1 MSDRKN
7 TSNAAQDGNAGRKPD
22 KADFHD
28 DAFDVPTYEGPQT
41 STTQP
46 SEKPQRAKADTEKSS
61 PSTEARTTIFERAG
75 RAAPQVIEPNSS
87 EIRATG
93 ASVDSEPTTQ
103 FAQPE
108 AATNTGAADAGTLNA
123 GTPNAGKP
131 DAGVSDAADEHR
143 PEYRDEDFAATEVID
158 PAGKQAT
165 VPVAASATPQQA
177 GYSGP
182 TQQGFPQGQQG
193 LANDEQ
199 IPVDEPYTQGA
210 GVSAET
216 PGNAASAESVTTVDT
231 RRGTI
236 DLGLFLLRI
245 ALSAWLIIQATGTF
259 FTLGSHE
266 GIAGLESDFAA
277 YSQAHLLAIAVPS
290 VQLAAGIFLLLGLLA
305 PVAAM
310 LAWIVTGFL
319 VVHEIAQAQTGLN
332 VFNWEET
339 LWVPVMAAV
348 LALVV
353 QFTGPGLYALD
364 GARGWARRPLASS
377 WLFMILGIAAVVAA
391 WWLLAGTNPLSA

>member
-46 SEKPQRAKADTEKSS
+46 SEKSQRAKPDAEKTS
-61 PSTEARTTIFERAG
+61 PSAEARTTIFERAG

-108 AATNTGAADAGTLNA
+108 AATNTGAADAGT
-123 GTPNAGKP
+123 PNAGKP
-131 DAGVSDAADEHR
+131 DAGVSDAGVSDAADEHR
-143 PEYRDEDFAATEVID
+143 PEYRDEDFAVTEVID

-177 GYSGP
+177 GYSAP
-182 TQQGFPQGQQG
+182 TQQGVPQGQHG

-199 IPVDEPYTQGA
+199 IPVDEPYAQGA

-216 PGNAASAESVTTVDT
+216 PGNAASAEPVTTVDT

-332 VFNWEET
+332 VFSWEET

-377 WLFMILGIAAVVAA
+377 WLFMILGIVAVVAA
-391 WWLLAGTNPLSA
+391 WWLPAGTNPLSA

>member
-7 TSNAAQDGNAGRKPD
+7 TSNTAQGGNAGRKPD

-28 DAFDVPTYEGPQT
+28 DTFDVPTYEGPQT

-46 SEKPQRAKADTEKSS
+46 SEKPQRAKADAEKIS

-87 EIRATG
+87 ENRATG

-108 AATNTGAADAGTLNA
+108 AATNTGATDAGA
-123 GTPNAGKP
+123 PNAGAA
-131 DAGVSDAADEHR
+131 DAGVSDAVDEHR

-158 PAGKQAT
+158 PAGKLTT

-177 GYSGP
+177 GYSVP
-182 TQQGFPQGQQG
+182 TQQGVPQGQQG

-199 IPVDEPYTQGA
+199 IPVDGPYAQGT
-210 GVSAET
+210 GGLAET
-216 PGNAASAESVTTVDT
+216 PGNAASAEPVTTVDT

-277 YSQAHLLAIAVPS
+277 YNQAHLVAIAVPS

-319 VVHEIAQAQTGLN
+319 VVHELAQAQTGLN

-377 WLFMILGIAAVVAA
+377 WLFMILGIAAVVVA

>member
-7 TSNAAQDGNAGRKPD
+7 TSNTAQGGNAGRKPD

-28 DAFDVPTYEGPQT
+28 DAFDVATYEGPQT

-46 SEKPQRAKADTEKSS
+46 SEKPQRAKADAEKNS

-87 EIRATG
+87 ENRATG

-108 AATNTGAADAGTLNA
+108 AAANTGATDAGT
-123 GTPNAGKP
+123 PE
-131 DAGVSDAADEHR
+131 AGVSDAVDEHR

-158 PAGKQAT
+158 PAGKQT
-165 VPVAASATPQQA
+165 TIPVAASATPQQA
-177 GYSGP
+177 GYSVP
-182 TQQGFPQGQQG
+182 TQQGVPQGQQG

-199 IPVDEPYTQGA
+199 IPVDGPYAQGT

-216 PGNAASAESVTTVDT
+216 PGNAASAEPVTTVDT

-277 YSQAHLLAIAVPS
+277 YNQAHLVAIAVPS

-319 VVHEIAQAQTGLN
+319 VVHELAQAQTGLN

-377 WLFMILGIAAVVAA
+377 WLFMILGIAAVVVA

>member
-108 AATNTGAADAGTLNA
+108 AATNTGAADAGT
-123 GTPNAGKP
+123 PNAGKP

-143 PEYRDEDFAATEVID
+143 PEYRDEDFAVTEVID

-182 TQQGFPQGQQG
+182 TQQGVPQGQHG

-199 IPVDEPYTQGA
+199 IPVDEPYAQGA

-216 PGNAASAESVTTVDT
+216 PGNAASAEPVTTVDT

>member
-7 TSNAAQDGNAGRKPD
+7 TSNTAQGGNAGRKPD

-46 SEKPQRAKADTEKSS
+46 SEKPQRAKADAEKIS

-87 EIRATG
+87 ENRATG

-108 AATNTGAADAGTLNA
+108 AATNTGATDAGA
-123 GTPNAGKP
+123 PN
-131 DAGVSDAADEHR
+131 AGVSDAVDEHR

-158 PAGKQAT
+158 PAGKQTT

-177 GYSGP
+177 GYSVP
-182 TQQGFPQGQQG
+182 TQQGVPQGQQG

-199 IPVDEPYTQGA
+199 IPVDGPYAQGT
-210 GVSAET
+210 GGLAET
-216 PGNAASAESVTTVDT
+216 PGNAASAEPVTTVDT

-277 YSQAHLLAIAVPS
+277 YNQAHLVAIAVPS

-319 VVHEIAQAQTGLN
+319 VVHELAQAQTGLN

-377 WLFMILGIAAVVAA
+377 WLFMILGIAAVVVA

>member
-7 TSNAAQDGNAGRKPD
+7 TSNTAQGGNAGRKPD

-46 SEKPQRAKADTEKSS
+46 SEKPQRAKADAEKIS

-87 EIRATG
+87 ENRATG

-108 AATNTGAADAGTLNA
+108 AATNTGATDAGA
-123 GTPNAGKP
+123 PNAGAA
-131 DAGVSDAADEHR
+131 DAGVSDAVDEHR

-158 PAGKQAT
+158 PAGKQTT

-177 GYSGP
+177 GYSVP
-182 TQQGFPQGQQG
+182 TQQGVPQGQQG

-199 IPVDEPYTQGA
+199 IPVDGPYAQGT
-210 GVSAET
+210 GGLAET
-216 PGNAASAESVTTVDT
+216 PGNAASAEPVTTVDT

-277 YSQAHLLAIAVPS
+277 YNQAHLVAIAVPS

-319 VVHEIAQAQTGLN
+319 VVHELAQAQTGLN

-377 WLFMILGIAAVVAA
+377 WLFMILGIAAVVVA

>member
-108 AATNTGAADAGTLNA
+108 AATNTGAADAGTPNA

-131 DAGVSDAADEHR
+131 DAGVSDAGVSDAADEHR

-182 TQQGFPQGQQG
+182 TQQGV
-193 LANDEQ
+193 ANDEQ
-199 IPVDEPYTQGA
+199 IPVDEPYAQGA

-216 PGNAASAESVTTVDT
+216 PGNAASAEPVTTVDT

-245 ALSAWLIIQATGTF
+245 ALSAWLIVQATGTF

>member
-7 TSNAAQDGNAGRKPD
+7 TSSTAQGGNAGRKPD

-46 SEKPQRAKADTEKSS
+46 SEKPQRAKADAEKTS

-87 EIRATG
+87 ENRATG

-108 AATNTGAADAGTLNA
+108 AATNTGATDAGA
-123 GTPNAGKP
+123 PNAGAA
-131 DAGVSDAADEHR
+131 DAGVSDAVDEHR

-158 PAGKQAT
+158 PAGKQTT

-177 GYSGP
+177 GYSVP
-182 TQQGFPQGQQG
+182 TQQGVPQGQQG

-199 IPVDEPYTQGA
+199 IPVDGPYAQGT
-210 GVSAET
+210 GGLAET
-216 PGNAASAESVTTVDT
+216 PGNAASAEPVTTVDT

-277 YSQAHLLAIAVPS
+277 YNQAHLVAIAVPS

-319 VVHEIAQAQTGLN
+319 VVHELAQAQTGLN

-353 QFTGPGLYALD
+353 QFTGPGIYALD

-377 WLFMILGIAAVVAA
+377 WLFMILGIAAVVVA

>member
-7 TSNAAQDGNAGRKPD
+7 TSNTAQGGNAGRKPD

-46 SEKPQRAKADTEKSS
+46 SEKPQRAKADAEKIS

-87 EIRATG
+87 ENSATG

-103 FAQPE
+103 FAPPE
-108 AATNTGAADAGTLNA
+108 AATNTGATDAGA
-123 GTPNAGKP
+123 PNAGAA
-131 DAGVSDAADEHR
+131 DAGVSDAVDEHR

-158 PAGKQAT
+158 PAGKQTT

-177 GYSGP
+177 GYSVP
-182 TQQGFPQGQQG
+182 TQQGVPQGQQG

-199 IPVDEPYTQGA
+199 IPVDGPYAQGT
-210 GVSAET
+210 GGLAET
-216 PGNAASAESVTTVDT
+216 PGNAASAEPVTTVDT

-277 YSQAHLLAIAVPS
+277 YNQAHLVAIAVPS

-319 VVHEIAQAQTGLN
+319 VVHELAQAQTGLN

-377 WLFMILGIAAVVAA
+377 WLFMILGIAAVVVA

>member
-108 AATNTGAADAGTLNA
+108 AATNTGTADA

-131 DAGVSDAADEHR
+131 DAGVSDAGVSDAADEHR
-143 PEYRDEDFAATEVID
+143 PEYRDEDFAVTEVID

-177 GYSGP
+177 GYSAP
-182 TQQGFPQGQQG
+182 TQQGVPQGQQG

-199 IPVDEPYTQGA
+199 IPVDEPYAQGA

-216 PGNAASAESVTTVDT
+216 PGNAASAEPVTMVDT

-319 VVHEIAQAQTGLN
+319 VVHEIAQAQAGLN

>member
-7 TSNAAQDGNAGRKPD
+7 TSNAAQGGNAGRKPD

-46 SEKPQRAKADTEKSS
+46 SEKPQRVKADAEKTS

-87 EIRATG
+87 ENRATG

-108 AATNTGAADAGTLNA
+108 AAANTGAADAGT
-123 GTPNAGKP
+123 PNAGAP
-131 DAGVSDAADEHR
+131 EAGVSDAVDEHR

-158 PAGKQAT
+158 PAGKQT
-165 VPVAASATPQQA
+165 TIPVAASATPQQA
-177 GYSGP
+177 GYSVP
-182 TQQGFPQGQQG
+182 TQQGVPQGQQG

-199 IPVDEPYTQGA
+199 IPVDGPYAQGT

-216 PGNAASAESVTTVDT
+216 PGNAASAEPVTTVDT

-277 YSQAHLLAIAVPS
+277 YNQAHLVAIAVPS

-319 VVHEIAQAQTGLN
+319 VVHELAQAQTGLN

-377 WLFMILGIAAVVAA
+377 WLFMILGIAAVVVA

>member
-7 TSNAAQDGNAGRKPD
+7 TSNTAQGGNAGRKPD

-46 SEKPQRAKADTEKSS
+46 SEKPQRAKADAEKNS

-87 EIRATG
+87 ENRATG

-108 AATNTGAADAGTLNA
+108 AAANTGATDAGT
-123 GTPNAGKP
+123 PE
-131 DAGVSDAADEHR
+131 AGVSDAVDEHR

-158 PAGKQAT
+158 PAGKQT
-165 VPVAASATPQQA
+165 TIPVAASATPQQA
-177 GYSGP
+177 GYSVP
-182 TQQGFPQGQQG
+182 TQQGVPQGQQG

-199 IPVDEPYTQGA
+199 IPVDGPYAQGT

-216 PGNAASAESVTTVDT
+216 PGNAASAEPVTTVDT

-277 YSQAHLLAIAVPS
+277 YNQAHLVAIAVPS

-319 VVHEIAQAQTGLN
+319 VVHELAQAQTGLN

-377 WLFMILGIAAVVAA
+377 WLFMILGIAAVVVA

>member
-7 TSNAAQDGNAGRKPD
+7 TSNTAQGGNAGRKPD

-46 SEKPQRAKADTEKSS
+46 SEKPQRAKADAEKTS

-87 EIRATG
+87 ENRATG

-103 FAQPE
+103 FAQPG
-108 AATNTGAADAGTLNA
+108 AATNTGAADAGT
-123 GTPNAGKP
+123 PNAGAA
-131 DAGVSDAADEHR
+131 DAGVSDAVDEHR

-158 PAGKQAT
+158 PAGKQTT

-177 GYSGP
+177 GYSVP
-182 TQQGFPQGQQG
+182 TQQGVPQGQQG

-199 IPVDEPYTQGA
+199 IPVDGPYAQGT
-210 GVSAET
+210 GGLAET
-216 PGNAASAESVTTVDT
+216 PGNAASAEPVTTVDT

-277 YSQAHLLAIAVPS
+277 YNQAHLVAIAVPS

-319 VVHEIAQAQTGLN
+319 VVHELAQAQTGLN

-377 WLFMILGIAAVVAA
+377 WLFMILGIAAVVVA

>member
-7 TSNAAQDGNAGRKPD
+7 TSNTAQGGNAGRKPD

-41 STTQP
+41 SATQP
-46 SEKPQRAKADTEKSS
+46 SEKPQRAKADAEKTS

-87 EIRATG
+87 ENRATG

-108 AATNTGAADAGTLNA
+108 AATNTGATDAGA
-123 GTPNAGKP
+123 PNAGAA
-131 DAGVSDAADEHR
+131 DAGVSDAMDEHR

-158 PAGKQAT
+158 PAGKQT
-165 VPVAASATPQQA
+165 TIPVAASATPQQA

-182 TQQGFPQGQQG
+182 PQQGVPQGQQG

-199 IPVDEPYTQGA
+199 IPVDGPYAQGT
-210 GVSAET
+210 GVLAET
-216 PGNAASAESVTTVDT
+216 PGNAASAEPVTTVDT

-277 YSQAHLLAIAVPS
+277 YNQAHLVAIAVPS

-319 VVHEIAQAQTGLN
+319 VVHELAQAQTGLN

-377 WLFMILGIAAVVAA
+377 WLFMILGIAAVVVA

>member
-108 AATNTGAADAGTLNA
+108 AATNTGAADAGT
-123 GTPNAGKP
+123 PNAGKP
-131 DAGVSDAADEHR
+131 DAGVSDAVDEHR
-143 PEYRDEDFAATEVID
+143 PEYRDEDFAVTEVID

-177 GYSGP
+177 GYSAP
-182 TQQGFPQGQQG
+182 TQQGVPQGQQG

-199 IPVDEPYTQGA
+199 IPVDEPYAQGA

-216 PGNAASAESVTTVDT
+216 PGNAASAEPVTTVDT

-319 VVHEIAQAQTGLN
+319 VVHEISQAQAGLN

>member
-7 TSNAAQDGNAGRKPD
+7 TSNTAQGGNAGRKPD

-46 SEKPQRAKADTEKSS
+46 SEKPQRAKADAEKIS

-87 EIRATG
+87 ENSATG

-108 AATNTGAADAGTLNA
+108 AATNTGATDAGA
-123 GTPNAGKP
+123 PNAGAA
-131 DAGVSDAADEHR
+131 DAGVSDAVDEHR

-158 PAGKQAT
+158 PAGKQTT

-177 GYSGP
+177 GYSVP
-182 TQQGFPQGQQG
+182 TQQGVPQGQQG

-199 IPVDEPYTQGA
+199 IPVDGPYAQGT
-210 GVSAET
+210 GGLAET
-216 PGNAASAESVTTVDT
+216 PGNAASAEPVTTVDT

-277 YSQAHLLAIAVPS
+277 YNQAHLVAIAVPS

-319 VVHEIAQAQTGLN
+319 VVHELAQAQTGLN

-377 WLFMILGIAAVVAA
+377 WLFMILGIAAVVVA

>member
-108 AATNTGAADAGTLNA
+108 AATNTGAADAGT
-123 GTPNAGKP
+123 PNAGKP
-131 DAGVSDAADEHR
+131 DAGVSDAVVSDAVDEHR
-143 PEYRDEDFAATEVID
+143 PEYRDEDFAVTEVID

-177 GYSGP
+177 GYSAP
-182 TQQGFPQGQQG
+182 TQQGVPQGQQG

-199 IPVDEPYTQGA
+199 IPVDEPYAQGA

-216 PGNAASAESVTTVDT
+216 PGNAASAEPVTTVDT

-319 VVHEIAQAQTGLN
+319 VVHEISQAQAGLN

>member
-108 AATNTGAADAGTLNA
+108 AATNTGTADA

-143 PEYRDEDFAATEVID
+143 PEYRDEDFAVTEVID

-177 GYSGP
+177 GYSAP
-182 TQQGFPQGQQG
+182 TQQGVPQGQQG

-199 IPVDEPYTQGA
+199 IPVDEPYAQGT

-216 PGNAASAESVTTVDT
+216 PGNAASAEPVTTVDT

-319 VVHEIAQAQTGLN
+319 VVHEISQAQAGLN

>member
-1 MSDRKN
+1 MSDRKT
-7 TSNAAQDGNAGRKPD
+7 TSNTAQGGNAGRKPD

-46 SEKPQRAKADTEKSS
+46 SEKPQWAKADAEKTS

-87 EIRATG
+87 ENRATG

-103 FAQPE
+103 FAQPG
-108 AATNTGAADAGTLNA
+108 AATNTGAADAGT
-123 GTPNAGKP
+123 PNAGAA
-131 DAGVSDAADEHR
+131 DAGVSDAVDEHR

-158 PAGKQAT
+158 PAGKQTT

-177 GYSGP
+177 GYSVP
-182 TQQGFPQGQQG
+182 TQQGVPQGQQG

-199 IPVDEPYTQGA
+199 IPVDGPYAQGT
-210 GVSAET
+210 GGLAET
-216 PGNAASAESVTTVDT
+216 PGNAASAEPVTTVDT

-277 YSQAHLLAIAVPS
+277 YNQAHLVAIAVPS

-319 VVHEIAQAQTGLN
+319 VVHELAQAQTGLN

-377 WLFMILGIAAVVAA
+377 WLFMILGIAAVVVA

>member
-7 TSNAAQDGNAGRKPD
+7 TSNTAQGGNAGRKPD

-46 SEKPQRAKADTEKSS
+46 SEKPQRAKADAEKNS

-87 EIRATG
+87 ENRATG

-108 AATNTGAADAGTLNA
+108 AATNTGATDAGT
-123 GTPNAGKP
+123 PE
-131 DAGVSDAADEHR
+131 AGVSDAVDEHR

-158 PAGKQAT
+158 PAGKQT
-165 VPVAASATPQQA
+165 TIPVAASATPQQA
-177 GYSGP
+177 GYSVP
-182 TQQGFPQGQQG
+182 TQQGVPQGQQG

-199 IPVDEPYTQGA
+199 IPVDGPYAQGT

-216 PGNAASAESVTTVDT
+216 PGNAASAEPVTTVDT

-277 YSQAHLLAIAVPS
+277 YNQAHLVAIAVPS

-319 VVHEIAQAQTGLN
+319 VVHELAQAQTGLN

-377 WLFMILGIAAVVAA
+377 WLFMILGIAAVVVA

>member
-7 TSNAAQDGNAGRKPD
+7 TSNTAQGGNAGRKPD

-46 SEKPQRAKADTEKSS
+46 SEKPQRAKADAEKIS

-87 EIRATG
+87 ENRATG

-108 AATNTGAADAGTLNA
+108 AATNTGATDAGA
-123 GTPNAGKP
+123 PNAGAA
-131 DAGVSDAADEHR
+131 DAGVSDAVDEHR

-158 PAGKQAT
+158 PAGKLTT

-177 GYSGP
+177 GYSVP
-182 TQQGFPQGQQG
+182 TQQGVPQGQQG

-199 IPVDEPYTQGA
+199 IPVDGPYAQGT
-210 GVSAET
+210 GGLAET
-216 PGNAASAESVTTVDT
+216 PGNAASAEPVTTVDT

-277 YSQAHLLAIAVPS
+277 YNQAHLVAIAVPS

-319 VVHEIAQAQTGLN
+319 VVHELAQAQTGLN

-377 WLFMILGIAAVVAA
+377 WLFMILGIAAVVVA

>member
-7 TSNAAQDGNAGRKPD
+7 TSNTAQGGNAGRKPD

-46 SEKPQRAKADTEKSS
+46 SEKPQRAKADAEKIS

-87 EIRATG
+87 ENRATG

-108 AATNTGAADAGTLNA
+108 AATNTGAADAGT
-123 GTPNAGKP
+123 PNAGAA
-131 DAGVSDAADEHR
+131 DAGVSDAVDEHR

-158 PAGKQAT
+158 PAGKQTT

-177 GYSGP
+177 GYSVP
-182 TQQGFPQGQQG
+182 TQQGVPQGQQG

-199 IPVDEPYTQGA
+199 IPVDGPYAQGT
-210 GVSAET
+210 GGLAET
-216 PGNAASAESVTTVDT
+216 PGNAASAEPVTTVDT

-277 YSQAHLLAIAVPS
+277 YNQAHLVAIAVPS

-319 VVHEIAQAQTGLN
+319 VVHELAQAQTGLN

-377 WLFMILGIAAVVAA
+377 WLFMILGIAAVVVA

>member
-7 TSNAAQDGNAGRKPD
+7 TSSTAQGGNAGRKPD

-46 SEKPQRAKADTEKSS
+46 SEKPQRAKADAEKTS

-87 EIRATG
+87 ENRATG

-108 AATNTGAADAGTLNA
+108 AATNTGATDAGA
-123 GTPNAGKP
+123 PNAGAA
-131 DAGVSDAADEHR
+131 DAGVSDAVDEHR

-158 PAGKQAT
+158 PAGKQTT

-177 GYSGP
+177 GYSVP
-182 TQQGFPQGQQG
+182 TQQGVPQGQQG

-199 IPVDEPYTQGA
+199 IPVDGPYAQGT
-210 GVSAET
+210 GGLAET
-216 PGNAASAESVTTVDT
+216 PGNAASAEPVTTVDT

-277 YSQAHLLAIAVPS
+277 YNQAHLVAIAVPS

-319 VVHEIAQAQTGLN
+319 VVHELAQAQTGLN

-377 WLFMILGIAAVVAA
+377 WLFMILGIAAVVVA

>member
-7 TSNAAQDGNAGRKPD
+7 TSSTAQGGNAGRKPD

-46 SEKPQRAKADTEKSS
+46 SEKPQRAKADAEKTS

-87 EIRATG
+87 ENRATG

-108 AATNTGAADAGTLNA
+108 AAANTGAADAGT
-123 GTPNAGKP
+123 PNAGAP
-131 DAGVSDAADEHR
+131 EAGVSDAMDEHR

-158 PAGKQAT
+158 PAGKQT
-165 VPVAASATPQQA
+165 TIPVAASATPQQA
-177 GYSGP
+177 GYSVP
-182 TQQGFPQGQQG
+182 TQQGVPQGQQG

-199 IPVDEPYTQGA
+199 IPVDGPYAQGT
-210 GVSAET
+210 GVLAET
-216 PGNAASAESVTTVDT
+216 PGNAASAEPVTTVDT

-277 YSQAHLLAIAVPS
+277 YNQAHLVAIAVPS

-319 VVHEIAQAQTGLN
+319 VVHELAQAQTGLN

-377 WLFMILGIAAVVAA
+377 WLFMILGIAAVVVA

>member
-108 AATNTGAADAGTLNA
+108 AATNTGAADAGT
-123 GTPNAGKP
+123 PNAGKP
-131 DAGVSDAADEHR
+131 DAGVSDAVDEHR
-143 PEYRDEDFAATEVID
+143 PEYRDEDFAVTEVID

-177 GYSGP
+177 GYSAP
-182 TQQGFPQGQQG
+182 TQQGVPQGQQG

-199 IPVDEPYTQGA
+199 IPVDEPYAQGA

-216 PGNAASAESVTTVDT
+216 PGNAASAEPVTMVDT

-377 WLFMILGIAAVVAA
+377 WLFMILGIVAVVAA

>member
-7 TSNAAQDGNAGRKPD
+7 TSNTAQGGNAGRKPD

-46 SEKPQRAKADTEKSS
+46 SEKPQRAKADAEKIS

-87 EIRATG
+87 ENRATG

-108 AATNTGAADAGTLNA
+108 AATNTGATDAGA
-123 GTPNAGKP
+123 PNAGAP
-131 DAGVSDAADEHR
+131 NAGAADAGVSDAVDEHR

-158 PAGKQAT
+158 PAGKQTT

-177 GYSGP
+177 GYSVP
-182 TQQGFPQGQQG
+182 TQQGVPQGQQG

-199 IPVDEPYTQGA
+199 IPVDGPYAQGT
-210 GVSAET
+210 GGLAET
-216 PGNAASAESVTTVDT
+216 PGNAASAEPVTTVDT

-277 YSQAHLLAIAVPS
+277 YNQAHLVAIAVPS

-319 VVHEIAQAQTGLN
+319 VVHELAQAQTGLN

-377 WLFMILGIAAVVAA
+377 WLFMILGIAAVVVA

>member
-108 AATNTGAADAGTLNA
+108 AATNTGAADAGT
-123 GTPNAGKP
+123 PNAGKP

-182 TQQGFPQGQQG
+182 TQQGVPQGQHG

-199 IPVDEPYTQGA
+199 IPVDEPYAQGA

-216 PGNAASAESVTTVDT
+216 PGNAASAEPVTTVDT

-245 ALSAWLIIQATGTF
+245 ALSVWLIIQATGTF

-266 GIAGLESDFAA
+266 GIAGLESDFSA

>member
-7 TSNAAQDGNAGRKPD
+7 TSSTAQGGNAGRKPD

-46 SEKPQRAKADTEKSS
+46 SEKPQRAKADAEKIS

-87 EIRATG
+87 ENRATG

-108 AATNTGAADAGTLNA
+108 AATNTGATDAGA
-123 GTPNAGKP
+123 PNAGAA
-131 DAGVSDAADEHR
+131 DAGVSDAVDEHR

-158 PAGKQAT
+158 PAGKQTT

-177 GYSGP
+177 GYSVP
-182 TQQGFPQGQQG
+182 TQQGVPQGQQG

-199 IPVDEPYTQGA
+199 IPVDGPYAQGT
-210 GVSAET
+210 GGLAET
-216 PGNAASAESVTTVDT
+216 PGNAASAEPVTTVDT

-277 YSQAHLLAIAVPS
+277 YNQAHLVAIAVPS

-319 VVHEIAQAQTGLN
+319 VVHELAQAQTGLN

-377 WLFMILGIAAVVAA
+377 WLFMILGIAAVVVA

>member
-123 GTPNAGKP
+123 GTPNAGVS

-143 PEYRDEDFAATEVID
+143 PEYRDEDFAVTEVID

-177 GYSGP
+177 GYSAP
-182 TQQGFPQGQQG
+182 TQQGVPQGQQG

-199 IPVDEPYTQGA
+199 IPVDEPYAQGT

-216 PGNAASAESVTTVDT
+216 PGNAASAEQVTTVDT

>member
-46 SEKPQRAKADTEKSS
+46 SEKPQRAKTDTEKSS

-123 GTPNAGKP
+123 GTPNAGAS
-131 DAGVSDAADEHR
+131 DAGVSDAVDEHR
-143 PEYRDEDFAATEVID
+143 PEYRDEDFAVTEVID

-177 GYSGP
+177 GYSAP
-182 TQQGFPQGQQG
+182 TQQGVPQGQHG

-199 IPVDEPYTQGA
+199 IPVDEPYAQGA

-216 PGNAASAESVTTVDT
+216 PGNAASAEPVTTVDT

>member
-7 TSNAAQDGNAGRKPD
+7 TSNTAQGGNAGRKPD

-46 SEKPQRAKADTEKSS
+46 SEKPQREKADAEKIS

-87 EIRATG
+87 ENRATG

-108 AATNTGAADAGTLNA
+108 AAANTGAADAGA
-123 GTPNAGKP
+123 PE
-131 DAGVSDAADEHR
+131 AGVSDAMDEHR

-158 PAGKQAT
+158 PAGKQT
-165 VPVAASATPQQA
+165 TIPVAASATPQQA

-182 TQQGFPQGQQG
+182 PQQGVPQGQQG

-199 IPVDEPYTQGA
+199 IPVDGPYAQGT
-210 GVSAET
+210 GVLAET
-216 PGNAASAESVTTVDT
+216 PGNAASAEPVTTVDT

-277 YSQAHLLAIAVPS
+277 YNQAHLVAIAVPS

-319 VVHEIAQAQTGLN
+319 VVHELAQAQTGLN

-377 WLFMILGIAAVVAA
+377 WLFMILGIAAVVVA

>member
-108 AATNTGAADAGTLNA
+108 AATNTGAADAGT
-123 GTPNAGKP
+123 PNAGKP
-131 DAGVSDAADEHR
+131 DAGVSDAVDEHR
-143 PEYRDEDFAATEVID
+143 PEYRDEDFAVTEVID

-177 GYSGP
+177 GYSAP
-182 TQQGFPQGQQG
+182 TQQGVPQGQHG

-199 IPVDEPYTQGA
+199 IPVDEPYAQGA

-216 PGNAASAESVTTVDT
+216 PGNAASAEPVTMVDT

-377 WLFMILGIAAVVAA
+377 WLFMILGIVAVVAA

>member
-1 MSDRKN
+1 MSDRKT
-7 TSNAAQDGNAGRKPD
+7 TSNTAQGGNAGRKPD

-28 DAFDVPTYEGPQT
+28 DAFDIPTYEGPQT

-46 SEKPQRAKADTEKSS
+46 SEKPQRAKADAEKTS

-87 EIRATG
+87 ENRATG

-108 AATNTGAADAGTLNA
+108 AATNTGAVDAGA
-123 GTPNAGKP
+123 PE
-131 DAGVSDAADEHR
+131 AGVSDAVDEHR
-143 PEYRDEDFAATEVID
+143 PEYRDEDFVATEVID
-158 PAGKQAT
+158 PAGKQTT

-177 GYSGP
+177 GYSVP
-182 TQQGFPQGQQG
+182 TQQGVPQGQQG

-199 IPVDEPYTQGA
+199 IPVDGPYAQGT
-210 GVSAET
+210 GGLAET
-216 PGNAASAESVTTVDT
+216 PGNAASAEPVTTVDT

-277 YSQAHLLAIAVPS
+277 YNQAHLVAIAVPS

-319 VVHEIAQAQTGLN
+319 VVHELAQAQTGLN

-377 WLFMILGIAAVVAA
+377 WFFMILGIAAVVVA

>member
-7 TSNAAQDGNAGRKPD
+7 TSNTAQGGNAGRKPD

-46 SEKPQRAKADTEKSS
+46 SEKPQRAKADAEKIS

-87 EIRATG
+87 ENRATG

-108 AATNTGAADAGTLNA
+108 AATNTGAADAGT
-123 GTPNAGKP
+123 PNAGAA
-131 DAGVSDAADEHR
+131 DAGVSDAVDEHR

-158 PAGKQAT
+158 PAGKQTT

-177 GYSGP
+177 GYSVP
-182 TQQGFPQGQQG
+182 TQQGVPQGQQG

-199 IPVDEPYTQGA
+199 IPVDGPYAQGT
-210 GVSAET
+210 GGLAET
-216 PGNAASAESVTTVDT
+216 PGNAASAEPVTTVDT

-277 YSQAHLLAIAVPS
+277 YNQAHLVAIAVPS

-319 VVHEIAQAQTGLN
+319 VVHELAQAQTGLN

-364 GARGWARRPLASS
+364 GARGWARRTLASS
-377 WLFMILGIAAVVAA
+377 WLFMILGIAAVVVA

>member
-7 TSNAAQDGNAGRKPD
+7 TSSTAQGGNAGRKPD

-46 SEKPQRAKADTEKSS
+46 SEKPQRAKADAEKIS
-61 PSTEARTTIFERAG
+61 PSTEARATIFERAG

-87 EIRATG
+87 ENRATG
-93 ASVDSEPTTQ
+93 AGVDSEPTTQ

-108 AATNTGAADAGTLNA
+108 AATNTGAADAG
-123 GTPNAGKP
+123 
-131 DAGVSDAADEHR
+131 VSDAVDEHR

-158 PAGKQAT
+158 PAGKQT
-165 VPVAASATPQQA
+165 TIPVAASATPQQA

-182 TQQGFPQGQQG
+182 TQQGVPQGQQG

-199 IPVDEPYTQGA
+199 IPVDGPYAQGT
-210 GVSAET
+210 GGLAET
-216 PGNAASAESVTTVDT
+216 PGNAASAEPVTTVDT

-277 YSQAHLLAIAVPS
+277 YNQAHLVAIAVPS

-319 VVHEIAQAQTGLN
+319 VVHELAQAQTGLN

-377 WLFMILGIAAVVAA
+377 WLFMILGIAAVVVA

>member
-7 TSNAAQDGNAGRKPD
+7 TSSTAQGGNAGRKPD

-46 SEKPQRAKADTEKSS
+46 SEKPQRAKADAEKTS

-87 EIRATG
+87 ENRATG

-108 AATNTGAADAGTLNA
+108 AATNTGATDAGA
-123 GTPNAGKP
+123 PNAGAA
-131 DAGVSDAADEHR
+131 DAGVSDAVDEHR

-158 PAGKQAT
+158 PAGKQTT

-177 GYSGP
+177 GYSVP
-182 TQQGFPQGQQG
+182 TQQGVPQGQQG

-199 IPVDEPYTQGA
+199 IPVDGPYAQGT
-210 GVSAET
+210 GVLAET
-216 PGNAASAESVTTVDT
+216 PGNAASAEPVTTVDT

-277 YSQAHLLAIAVPS
+277 YNQAHLVAIAVPS

-319 VVHEIAQAQTGLN
+319 VVHELAQTQTGLN

-377 WLFMILGIAAVVAA
+377 WLFMILGIAAVVVA

>member
-7 TSNAAQDGNAGRKPD
+7 TSSTAQGGNAGRKPD

-46 SEKPQRAKADTEKSS
+46 SEKPQRAKADAEKTS

-87 EIRATG
+87 ENRATG

-108 AATNTGAADAGTLNA
+108 AATNTGATDA
-123 GTPNAGKP
+123 GTPNAGAP
-131 DAGVSDAADEHR
+131 EAGVSDAVDEHR

-158 PAGKQAT
+158 PAGKQT
-165 VPVAASATPQQA
+165 TIPVAASATPQQA
-177 GYSGP
+177 GYSVP
-182 TQQGFPQGQQG
+182 TQQGVPQGQQG

-199 IPVDEPYTQGA
+199 IPVDGPYAQGT

-216 PGNAASAESVTTVDT
+216 PGNAASAEPVTTVDT

-277 YSQAHLLAIAVPS
+277 YNQAHLVAIAVPS

-319 VVHEIAQAQTGLN
+319 VVHELAQAQTGLN

-377 WLFMILGIAAVVAA
+377 WLFMILGIAAVVVA

>member
-7 TSNAAQDGNAGRKPD
+7 TSNTAQGGNAGRKPD

-28 DAFDVPTYEGPQT
+28 DAFDIPTYEGPQT

-46 SEKPQRAKADTEKSS
+46 SEKPQRAKADAEKTS

-87 EIRATG
+87 ENRATG

-108 AATNTGAADAGTLNA
+108 AATNTGAVDAGA
-123 GTPNAGKP
+123 PE
-131 DAGVSDAADEHR
+131 AGVSDAVDEHR
-143 PEYRDEDFAATEVID
+143 PEYRDEDFVATEVID
-158 PAGKQAT
+158 PAGKQTT

-177 GYSGP
+177 GYSVP
-182 TQQGFPQGQQG
+182 TQQGVPQGQQG

-199 IPVDEPYTQGA
+199 IPVDGPYAQGT

-216 PGNAASAESVTTVDT
+216 PGNAASAEPVTTVDT

-277 YSQAHLLAIAVPS
+277 YNQAHLVAIAVPS

-319 VVHEIAQAQTGLN
+319 VVHELAQAQTGLN

-377 WLFMILGIAAVVAA
+377 WFFMILGIAAVVVA

>member
-7 TSNAAQDGNAGRKPD
+7 TSNTAQGGNAGRKPD

-46 SEKPQRAKADTEKSS
+46 SEKPQRAKADAEKIS

-87 EIRATG
+87 ENRATG

-108 AATNTGAADAGTLNA
+108 AATNTGATDAGA
-123 GTPNAGKP
+123 PNAGAA
-131 DAGVSDAADEHR
+131 DAGVSDAVDEHR

-158 PAGKQAT
+158 PAGKQTT

-177 GYSGP
+177 GYSVP
-182 TQQGFPQGQQG
+182 TQQGVPQGQQG

-199 IPVDEPYTQGA
+199 IPVDGPYAQGT
-210 GVSAET
+210 GGLAET
-216 PGNAASAESVTTVDT
+216 PGNAASAEPVTTVDT

-266 GIAGLESDFAA
+266 GIAGLESDFSA
-277 YSQAHLLAIAVPS
+277 YNQAHLVAIAVPS

-319 VVHEIAQAQTGLN
+319 VVHELAQAQTGLN

-377 WLFMILGIAAVVAA
+377 WLFMILGIAAVVVA